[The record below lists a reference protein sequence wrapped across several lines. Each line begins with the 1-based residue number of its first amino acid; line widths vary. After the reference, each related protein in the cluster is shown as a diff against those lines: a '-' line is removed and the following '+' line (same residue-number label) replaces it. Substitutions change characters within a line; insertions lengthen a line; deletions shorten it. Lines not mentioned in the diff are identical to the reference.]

1 MKERNAAPYSADHVS
16 GMAALRRMAKE
27 MKKMTFGIIFILVLG
42 ILVFAGCV
50 SFSKSGINVDDAI
63 NEAALDEYET
73 LIAKA
78 IKEEVTDKNG
88 EVVTNE
94 AGEAITEMKLVEE
107 MTVPVTNAAGETVT
121 NAAGEQ
127 ETETVYVAK
136 DSGKIVD
143 GKVEDATVY
152 QNKKTGEVVA
162 TTAAPPATTKKAD
175 SGKSN
180 NGKSNTTSKSS
191 DTTAKSNNTTAK
203 SGGQTTTLPANE
215 LNTTVPAQPAN
226 PTANEFDYLKSGNF
240 YIQGTM
246 TDSSGQQLPLEMAVT
261 DNSIY
266 MLSNFEGAAIGMLIN
281 DGTTYMIY
289 PAEKS
294 YLELSAT
301 VLKAMG
307 MSTDDLISSADLDY
321 SQYDFAKAD
330 STLTENVNGANC
342 TVYVYNNSSGSIRFF
357 MNGNKL
363 VRFATYNSDGT
374 PDVIND
380 VGYITNK
387 VPADK
392 INPPS
397 DYKEYKGLTGM
408 FSFISLLSGVVGEE

>member
-1 MKERNAAPYSADHVS
+1 MLPGK
-16 GMAALRRMAKE
+16 
-27 MKKMTFGIIFILVLG
+27 II
-42 ILVFAGCV
+42 
-50 SFSKSGINVDDAI
+50 
-63 NEAALDEYET
+63 
-73 LIAKA
+73 
-78 IKEEVTDKNG
+78 TDGNDIVATTK
-88 EVVTNE
+88 
-94 AGEAITEMKLVEE
+94 
-107 MTVPVTNAAGETVT
+107 
-121 NAAGEQ
+121 
-127 ETETVYVAK
+127 VYVEK
-136 DSGKIVD
+136 DSGKIVT

-152 QNKKTGEVVA
+152 KNKKTGEVVA

-321 SQYDFAKAD
+321 SQYDLGKAD
-330 STLTENVNGANC
+330 ATYTENVNGANC
-342 TVYVYNNSSGSIRFF
+342 TVYVYNNSNGSTRFY

-363 VRFATYNSDGT
+363 VRFATYDAAGN

-380 VGYITNK
+380 VGYITDK

-392 INPPS
+392 INPPA

-408 FSFISLLSGVVGEE
+408 FSFISSLGDTVGGE